1 MIGHFKITRAL
12 LHEIRTDLARPHPFA
27 HERVGFISAGLSAA
41 SDDLYILARS
51 YRPVLDHD
59 YLRDPTVGAMMGPD
73 AIRKALQWALTDGVA
88 IFHVHTHGGRGHPG
102 FSGVDLREHKKYVP
116 NFFQVAPQ
124 CAHGALVLS
133 NDSAHGHIWLSEE
146 MPHQVI
152 GQFTEVGNPLKS
164 WSAA

>member
-1 MIGHFKITRAL
+1 MIGHFKITRDL
-12 LHEIRTDLARPHPFA
+12 LKEIRADLARPHPFA
-27 HERVGFISAGLSAA
+27 HERVGFISTGLSA
-41 SDDLYILARS
+41 SGDDLYILARS

-102 FSGVDLREHKKYVP
+102 FSGIDLREHKKYVP

-133 NDSAHGHIWLSEE
+133 NEAAHGHIWLSEE
-146 MPHQVI
+146 MPHQII

-164 WSAA
+164 WSVT